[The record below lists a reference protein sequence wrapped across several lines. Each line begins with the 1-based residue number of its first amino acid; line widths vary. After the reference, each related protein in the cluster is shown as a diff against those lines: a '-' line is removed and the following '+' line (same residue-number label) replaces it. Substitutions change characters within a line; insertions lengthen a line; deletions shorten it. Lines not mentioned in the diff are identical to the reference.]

1 MPGSDLNITLPV
13 VGTDSWPVW
22 ADGITSAL
30 TTLINDIEAPIVTSE
45 ILENA
50 DHDFN
55 GFALVDARWL
65 TFRSG
70 NTTNLPTYGIGF
82 KSGDLYACD
91 SAGNQIQIT
100 SGGQLAGVGNGFRG
114 DTAYAKYTA
123 SSNLYE
129 FLDSGNAYD
138 SIKADDVIVAN
149 GSTASATIGFGGTVN
164 TSFTLPAT
172 AAAGV
177 SVLTID
183 AAGQVAH
190 NATIGVGFTVNNA
203 DITLTGT
210 AEVVYPDTSAT
221 RRAAACKFRETG
233 GPGVTTVTGMGE
245 LNFNGAWVPYFAGDA
260 ETDHV
265 GNRLKSI
272 AVVCDKGDASLTTL
286 TVYRVSARQASVPAA
301 IAAGTDSTSG
311 TNRTITATVG
321 SPAALAAGESIVCS
335 LNFASGNNTV
345 YSVKFTWDHP

>member
-1 MPGSDLNITLPV
+1 VT
-13 VGTDSWPVW
+13 T
-22 ADGITSAL
+22 AL

-55 GFALVDARWL
+55 GFALVDARWV

-70 NTTNLPTYGIGF
+70 NTTDLPTYGVGF

-149 GSTASATIGFGGTVN
+149 GSTASATIGFGGSVN

-210 AEVVYPDTSAT
+210 ADLVHPDRTIPI
-221 RRAAACKFRETG
+221 RAATSTYGTTSGSPSTTAGGATSNTG
-233 GPGVTTVTGMGE
+233 SIFTAQHSTDRLVVGDRPKSVKVY
-245 LNFNGAWVPYFAGDA
+245 FN
-260 ETDHV
+260 
-265 GNRLKSI
+265 
-272 AVVCDKGDASLTTL
+272 KGDASTL
-286 TVYRVSARQASVPAA
+286 TVTAYVVGSTTSGLPASVASNTSAA
-301 IAAGTDSTSG
+301 TGNGSV
-311 TNRTITATVG
+311 TATIG
-321 SPAALAAGESIVCS
+321 APTTLAAGESLVWQVSFAGAAGNTHYTSDIV
-335 LNFASGNNTV
+335 F
-345 YSVKFTWDHP
+345 DHP